1 MLGTIDSLG
10 IQKDMLGPVAQMRR
24 CGGGR
29 GGRGLRGGH
38 VQILGP
44 VFLAAQMV
52 QFL

>member
-29 GGRGLRGGH
+29 GLRGGH

-52 QFL
+52 KFL